1 MIRIIIILVIV
12 FILLTILRSVIR
24 KFRLNPPPQNIKQ
37 NRDSKDNMK
46 TENDDIVDAKFEELK

>member
-37 NRDSKDNMK
+37 NRDSKDSMK

>member
-37 NRDSKDNMK
+37 NRDSKDSMK
-46 TENDDIVDAKFEELK
+46 TEKDDIVDAKFEELK

>member
-12 FILLTILRSVIR
+12 FILLTVLRSVIR